1 MDQHCIAL
9 MSEFRKDGPSL
20 IIWAVASR
28 AGGQIEEK
36 KKKKSWKPGSQGTKW
51 GELKADDR
59 LLVYHLDIQS
69 RAPYAMA

>member
-36 KKKKSWKPGSQGTKW
+36 KKKKVGSQV
-51 GELKADDR
+51 LKAP
-59 LLVYHLDIQS
+59 S
-69 RAPYAMA
+69 GEN

>member
-28 AGGQIEEK
+28 AGGQIEGK
-36 KKKKSWKPGSQGTKW
+36 KKKL
-51 GELKADDR
+51 EAR
-59 LLVYHLDIQS
+59 FS
-69 RAPYAMA
+69 RHQVGRIES

>member
-28 AGGQIEEK
+28 AGGQIEGK
-36 KKKKSWKPGSQGTKW
+36 KKKVGSQV
-51 GELKADDR
+51 LKAP
-59 LLVYHLDIQS
+59 S
-69 RAPYAMA
+69 GEN